1 MSQSLLDLA
10 YKLTQAGEPFVM
22 ATVVWCER
30 PASAKPGSQA
40 IIQENGE
47 LVGWIGGSCVQPL
60 VTREAM
66 RLLRDGG
73 DAYLLR
79 LGAPE
84 GGIVRR
90 DVRVFPMTCSSGGI
104 VDVYIEPHL
113 PQTHLL
119 LVGESPIIAALQQLA
134 PTIDFRVTQLA
145 HANLNEVAIT
155 AQTYILIASHG
166 HYDEE
171 ALEQA
176 LRSSAAYIGMV
187 ASRRRADICRDYL
200 RACNMR
206 EEQIARLKAPA
217 GLDIGAITPEEI
229 AVTILAEL
237 LQVRRNALV
246 KSQHALV
253 SGEQASTV
261 DEQPIDNAAATAVDP
276 ICGMLVEI
284 ATARHHGSYEGHDF
298 YFCCPACKRQFERNP
313 TQYALQER

>member
-40 IIQENGE
+40 IIQKNGE
-47 LVGWIGGSCVQPL
+47 LVGWVGGSCVQPV

-66 RLLRDGG
+66 RILREGG

-84 GGIVRR
+84 SGIVRR
-90 DVRVFPMTCSSGGI
+90 DVRVFPMTCSSGGV
-104 VDVYIEPHL
+104 VDVYMEPHL

-119 LVGESPIIAALQQLA
+119 LVGESPIIAALQRLA
-134 PTIDFRVTQLA
+134 PTIDFRVTQLT
-145 HANLNEVAIT
+145 HANLSEVEINAH
-155 AQTYILIASHG
+155 TYILIASHG

-171 ALEQA
+171 ALERA
-176 LRSSAAYIGMV
+176 VGSPAAYIGMV
-187 ASRRRADICRDYL
+187 ASRRRAGICRDYL
-200 RACNMR
+200 RASGMR
-206 EEQIARLKAPA
+206 EEQIARLRAPA

-237 LQVRRNALV
+237 LQVRRHTR
-246 KSQHALV
+246 QEQALV
-253 SGEQASTV
+253 SDEQASTV
-261 DEQPIDNAAATAVDP
+261 DDQPVDDVAATVVDP

-284 ATARHHGSYEGHDF
+284 ATARHRSSYEGRDF
-298 YFCCPACKRQFERNP
+298 YFCCPACKRQFEHNP

>member
-10 YKLTQAGEPFVM
+10 YKLTQAGEPFVI

-40 IIQENGE
+40 IIQKNGE
-47 LVGWIGGSCVQPL
+47 LVGWVGGSCVQPV
-60 VTREAM
+60 VTREAL

-84 GGIVRR
+84 SGIVRR
-90 DVRVFPMTCSSGGI
+90 DVRVFPMTCSSGSV
-104 VDVYIEPHL
+104 VDVYMEPHL

-119 LVGESPIIAALQQLA
+119 LVGESPVIAALQQLA
-134 PTIDFRVTQLA
+134 PTIDFRVTQLT
-145 HANLNEVAIT
+145 HANLNEVEINAH
-155 AQTYILIASHG
+155 TYILIASHG
-166 HYDEE
+166 QYDEE

-176 LRSSAAYIGMV
+176 LHSSAAYIGMV

-200 RACNMR
+200 RASNMK

-217 GLDIGAITPEEI
+217 GFDIGAITPEEI

-237 LQVRRNALV
+237 LQVRRHAPVN
-246 KSQHALV
+246 SQHALV
-253 SGEQASTV
+253 SDKQASTV
-261 DEQPIDNAAATAVDP
+261 DEQPVDSTASTAVDP
-276 ICGMLVEI
+276 ICGMLVEV
-284 ATARHHGSYEGHDF
+284 ATARHRTSYEGRDF
-298 YFCCPACKRQFERNP
+298 YFCCPACKRQFERDP
-313 TQYALQER
+313 AQYAL